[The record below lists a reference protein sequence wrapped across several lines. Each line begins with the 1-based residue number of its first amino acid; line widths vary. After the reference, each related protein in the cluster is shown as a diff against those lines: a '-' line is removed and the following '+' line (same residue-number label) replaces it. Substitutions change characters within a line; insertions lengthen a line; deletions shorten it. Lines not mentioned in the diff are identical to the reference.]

1 MIFSVLD
8 RKKSF
13 IIFAI
18 YSEKLTDLIKL
29 SSSGMGFTGML
40 KLKNTIKCY
49 LITSFLPVLIDSLVL
64 KYVSFTYF
72 KEMSWF
78 DVDVFIPISFSA
90 EMSLFVD

>member
-29 SSSGMGFTGML
+29 HREWDSQECL